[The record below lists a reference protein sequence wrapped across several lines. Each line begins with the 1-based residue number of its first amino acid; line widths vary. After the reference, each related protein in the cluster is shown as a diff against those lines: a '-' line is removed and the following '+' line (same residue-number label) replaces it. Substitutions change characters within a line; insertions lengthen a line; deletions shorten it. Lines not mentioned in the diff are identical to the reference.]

1 MLIIFDLM
9 VQLTCETQM
18 VRYPLLSSRETPS
31 MSTNFTCFSKKVNI
45 SPGLSTKNAVSA
57 KKDATNVLIHI
68 SLYLEEELSHLCEFG
83 GVLFEAVEVIFGQD
97 EESLFPS
104 ANKESNY

>member
-1 MLIIFDLM
+1 M
-9 VQLTCETQM
+9 
-18 VRYPLLSSRETPS
+18 
-31 MSTNFTCFSKKVNI
+31 
-45 SPGLSTKNAVSA
+45 
-57 KKDATNVLIHI
+57 
-68 SLYLEEELSHLCEFG
+68 YLEEKLSHLCEFG

>member
-1 MLIIFDLM
+1 MLIGFDLM
-9 VQLTCETQM
+9 VPLTCETQM

-31 MSTNFTCFSKKVNI
+31 MSTNFTCFSKK
-45 SPGLSTKNAVSA
+45 SQHFTRARSTKN
-57 KKDATNVLIHI
+57 KKKYATNVLIHI